1 MIILNDEQG
10 SPEWLA
16 SRLGRP
22 SASMFGKLITGSG
35 KPSSSAESYINEMIA
50 ERLTGRSK
58 PFFTNEHMERGTALE
73 PEAREAYEF
82 ITDFEVVETGFIL
95 DDSEEFGCSPDGLVF
110 TNGRGQNGLEIKCP
124 SDSVHVSYLRAGKV
138 PAKYYQQVQ
147 GCMWI
152 TGMECWDFMSY
163 HPEMPHLLVRMERN
177 EKFIEA
183 MAEQV
188 LAAVETIKTET
199 ERLV

>member
-1 MIILNDEQG
+1 MIILSDEQG

-22 SASMFGKLITGSG
+22 SASNFGRLVTGSG

-58 PFFTNEHMERGTALE
+58 PFYTNEHMERGNALE

-95 DDSEEFGCSPDGLVF
+95 HDSEEFGCSPDGLVAEQ
-110 TNGRGQNGLEIKCP
+110 GGLEIKCP

-138 PAKYYQQVQ
+138 PSKYYQQVQ
-147 GCMWI
+147 GCLWI
-152 TGMECWDFMSY
+152 TGREWWDFMSY
-163 HPEMPHLLVRMERN
+163 HPEMPHLLVRAHRN
-177 EKFIEA
+177 EKYIEA

-188 LAAVETIKTET
+188 EKAVKTIVEET

>member
-1 MIILNDEQG
+1 MIILTDEQG

-22 SASMFGKLITGSG
+22 SASNFGRLVTGSG

-58 PFFTNEHMERGTALE
+58 PFYTNEHMERGNALE

-95 DDSEEFGCSPDGLVF
+95 HDSEEFGCSPDGLVAKQ
-110 TNGRGQNGLEIKCP
+110 GGLEIKCP

-138 PAKYYQQVQ
+138 PSKYYQQVQ
-147 GCMWI
+147 GCLWI
-152 TGMECWDFMSY
+152 TGREWWDFMSY
-163 HPEMPHLLVRMERN
+163 HPEMPHLLVRAHRN
-177 EKFIEA
+177 EKYIEA

-188 LAAVETIKTET
+188 EAAVETIVKET

>member
-22 SASMFGKLITGSG
+22 SASMFGRLVTGSG
-35 KPSSSAESYINEMIA
+35 KPSGSAESYINEMIA

-58 PFFTNEHMERGTALE
+58 PFFTNEHMERGNFLE
-73 PEAREAYEF
+73 PEARQAYEF

-95 DDSEEFGCSPDGLVF
+95 DDSQEFGCSPDGLVADD
-110 TNGRGQNGLEIKCP
+110 GGLEIKCP

-147 GCMWI
+147 GCMMI
-152 TGMECWDFMSY
+152 TGREWWDFMSY
-163 HPEMPHLLVRMERN
+163 HPEMPHLLVRMKRN
-177 EKFIEA
+177 EKFIKA
-183 MAEQV
+183 MAEQ
-188 LAAVETIKTET
+188 LEAAVKTIVEET

>member
-1 MIILNDEQG
+1 M
-10 SPEWLA
+10 
-16 SRLGRP
+16 SRVPLSGLPQDWAGHQPLTLGE
-22 SASMFGKLITGSG
+22 LVTGSG
-35 KPSSSAESYINEMIA
+35 KPSSSAEKYIDEMIG

-58 PFFTNEHMERGTALE
+58 PFYTNEHMERGNDLE

-82 ITDFEVVETGFIL
+82 ITDLEVVETGFIL
-95 DDSEEFGCSPDGLVF
+95 DDSEEFGCSPDGLV
-110 TNGRGQNGLEIKCP
+110 GEQGGLEIKCP
-124 SDSVHVSYLRAGKV
+124 STAVHVSYLRKKVV

-152 TGMECWDFMSY
+152 TGREWWDFMSY
-163 HPEMPHLLVRMERN
+163 HPEMPHLLVRARRN

-183 MAEQV
+183 MAKEV
-188 LAAVETIKTET
+188 LAAVETITTET

>member
-1 MIILNDEQG
+1 MIILTDEQG

-22 SASMFGKLITGSG
+22 SASNFGRLVTGSG
-35 KPSSSAESYINEMIA
+35 KPSSSAESYVNEMIA

-58 PFFTNEHMERGTALE
+58 PFYTNEHMERGNALE

-95 DDSEEFGCSPDGLVF
+95 HDSQEFGCSPDGLVAEQ
-110 TNGRGQNGLEIKCP
+110 GGLEIKCP

-138 PAKYYQQVQ
+138 PSKYYQQVQ
-147 GCMWI
+147 GCLWI
-152 TGMECWDFMSY
+152 TGREWWDFMSY
-163 HPEMPHLLVRMERN
+163 HPEMPHLLVRAHRN
-177 EKFIEA
+177 EKYIEA

-188 LAAVETIKTET
+188 EAAVETIVKET

>member
-22 SASMFGKLITGSG
+22 SASMFSNLITTSG
-35 KPSSSAESYINEMIA
+35 KPSSSAKKYIAEMVA

-58 PFFTNEHMERGTALE
+58 PFYSNDHMERGNFLE

-82 ITDFEVVETGFIL
+82 ITDLEVVETGFIL
-95 DDSEEFGCSPDGLVF
+95 HDSEEFGCSPDGLVA
-110 TNGRGQNGLEIKCP
+110 NDGGLEIKCP
-124 SDSVHVSYLRAGKV
+124 SDGVHAGYLIDGKV
-138 PAKYYQQVQ
+138 PTKYYQQVQ
-147 GCMWI
+147 GCMWV
-152 TGMECWDFMSY
+152 TGRDWWDFMSY

-177 EKFIEA
+177 EEFIEA
-183 MAEQV
+183 MATEV
-188 LAAVETIKTET
+188 NKAVEIIVKES
-199 ERLV
+199 ERWL